1 MRKISIFL
9 LISLSCMTIFSCGK
23 NSVKNSDTQISN
35 SNSESQKGIEIED
48 EKLSAM
54 REFVSSLSLEE
65 RVNQLFMVNIDGGG
79 GDERNT
85 SETFSPI
92 EYRDGEPLIPG
103 SFIFFYFNISDEPE
117 KIIKFT
123 DSVAD
128 YCREKNKI
136 MPFLALDQEGGLV
149 ARLRRV
155 AAKLPAA
162 IDVAQNI
169 SLEDAYQLY
178 EMQGKQM
185 RTLGFTMNLAPVI
198 EPLTESNMEFLESRS
213 YGTLRDT
220 ENYGA
225 AALIGFQSSGVA
237 GVLKHFPGNTNTDP
251 HSGLPNITLTK
262 DEFNAEVIEPFS
274 SVFQYE
280 PAAILMSHALT
291 QNIDPK
297 TPACLSS
304 IWIKDILRGEMKY
317 DGLVVSDDIFMAALA
332 ENGYPPEVASVK
344 AIEAGVDII
353 MITEKE
359 FISSADILI
368 QKANEDEK
376 FAERIFDSCVR
387 VLLAKEKYGVLQ
399 IPESERNKGERLI
412 EFLDVRGENVEF
424 NKLHF

>member
-1 MRKISIFL
+1 MRNLHFLSILLASFLACSIIS
-9 LISLSCMTIFSCGK
+9 SCGK
-23 NSVKNSDTQISN
+23 NSPQSIEKQNQN
-35 SNSESQKGIEIED
+35 REIEKIEN

-54 REFVSSLSLEE
+54 RKVVESLPLEE

-85 SETFSPI
+85 REIFTPI

-155 AAKLPAA
+155 SAKLPAA
-162 IDVAQNI
+162 IDVAQNV

-185 RTLGFTMNLAPVI
+185 RALGFTMNLAPVI

-304 IWIKDILRGEMKY
+304 IWINDVLRTQMKY

-376 FAERIFDSCVR
+376 FAKRIFDSCVR